1 MGFGDFLNDVFTG
14 IETVFPGLKEERRS
28 NDPRDVL
35 EAAERHR
42 QQCEQFQ
49 REFEVPFEANEEYQQ
64 AIKAAREAA
73 IARPRR
79 IRELKDAFEKSGQR
93 HNSAEPEE
101 VESLLTLTEKKIIQQ
116 CRRPKCHGCKL
127 GWICPKYWT

>member
-14 IETVFPGLKEERRS
+14 LETVYPVLKEERRPS
-28 NDPRDVL
+28 DPRDVL

-49 REFEVPFEANEEYQQ
+49 REFEVPIEANEEYQQ